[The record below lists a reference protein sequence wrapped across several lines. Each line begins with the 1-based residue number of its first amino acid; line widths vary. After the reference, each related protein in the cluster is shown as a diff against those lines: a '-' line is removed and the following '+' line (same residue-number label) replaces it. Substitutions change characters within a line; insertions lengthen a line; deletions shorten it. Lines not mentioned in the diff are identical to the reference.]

1 MAQTAGELLREARL
15 RHNMSQRDLSVFAR
29 TSQTA
34 ISRWETGERSPTI
47 EQLQRLLGAL
57 GEELVLSTESV
68 QDRDELL

>member
-15 RHNMSQRDLSVFAR
+15 RHNMSQRALSVFAR

-57 GEELVLSTESV
+57 GEELVLSTESA